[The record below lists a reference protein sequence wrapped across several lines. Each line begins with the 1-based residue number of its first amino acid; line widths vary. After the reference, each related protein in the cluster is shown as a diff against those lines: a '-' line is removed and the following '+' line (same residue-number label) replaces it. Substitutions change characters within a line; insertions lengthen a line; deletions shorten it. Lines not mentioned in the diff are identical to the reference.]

1 MVDTETIETKI
12 VDEKEKVEDKTAE
25 AKEKIKAK
33 AEEKKEEI
41 KAKKVETEER
51 INETKERGRTIRDN
65 VSKDINEGYESVRG
79 NVKNIQKIIDE
90 KINEYKT
97 ATVQSLA
104 TEVLEGDD
112 AYYVRVAVPGAE
124 KDTIEVNAGDNEISI
139 EATFVP
145 LSETME
151 DVDVILNE
159 LKIGRCAKTIKFSS
173 AIQMDAVKA
182 KFGLGIVDITV
193 PKVPKPSTKVD
204 IE

>member
-1 MVDTETIETKI
+1 MVYSETIETKI
-12 VDEKEKVEDKTAE
+12 VDEKEKVEDKTSE

-33 AEEKKEEI
+33 AEERKEDI
-41 KAKKVETEER
+41 KAKKMETKEKL
-51 INETKERGRTIRDN
+51 NETKKKGKVVKDN
-65 VSKDINEGYESVRG
+65 VSKDIYEGVESVRG

-112 AYYVRVAVPGAE
+112 AYYIRVAVPAVE
-124 KDTIEVNAGDNEISI
+124 KEDIEINAGDNEISI

-151 DVDVILNE
+151 EVDVILNE
-159 LKIGRCAKTIKFSS
+159 LKVGRCAKTIKFST

-182 KFGLGIVDITV
+182 KFGLGVVDITV
-193 PKVPKPSTKVD
+193 PKIPKPQTKVD